1 MSNVVILA
9 PREEPVTPRDKMHL
23 RVLRDA
29 LQIKVT
35 AMEAALAKDQQ
46 RLAVLSAS
54 LGEPSFPAIELRK
67 IQQH

>member
-1 MSNVVILA
+1 MNNVVLL

-35 AMEAALAKDQQ
+35 AMEDELSKDKQ
-46 RLAVLSAS
+46 RLAVISAS
-54 LGEPSFPAIELRK
+54 LGEHSFTAIELRK
-67 IQQH
+67 SQQH

>member
-1 MSNVVILA
+1 MNNVVLL

-46 RLAVLSAS
+46 RLAALNAS
-54 LGEPSFPAIELRK
+54 LGEPVFTALEFRK

>member
-1 MSNVVILA
+1 MNNVVLL

-35 AMEAALAKDQQ
+35 AMEAELSKDKQ
-46 RLAVLSAS
+46 RLAVISAS
-54 LGEPSFPAIELRK
+54 LGEHSFTSIELRK
-67 IQQH
+67 SQQH